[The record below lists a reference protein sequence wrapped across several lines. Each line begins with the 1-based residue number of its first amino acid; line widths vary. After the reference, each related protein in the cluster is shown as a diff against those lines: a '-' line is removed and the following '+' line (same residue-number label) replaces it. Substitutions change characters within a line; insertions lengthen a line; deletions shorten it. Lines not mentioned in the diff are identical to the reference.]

1 MLGAFRRAAQKDPDA
16 GDCRQVW
23 VSIRRPWSGAR
34 WPVGGFPDPN
44 WLPARYL
51 ARMKGRRVFLVDDHA
66 GFRRAAADFLS
77 SGGCQVVAVAG
88 SGEEALEMLAGNGE
102 RPDVVLLD
110 CRLPGLDGVEVAQRI
125 ASLPDPPPVI
135 LISSWAEAA
144 VDPRLGAGETRGFLL
159 KQDLTCQAIAALLG

>member
-1 MLGAFRRAAQKDPDA
+1 MYALSLIPT
-16 GDCRQVW
+16 
-23 VSIRRPWSGAR
+23 SLAR
-34 WPVGGFPDPN
+34 
-44 WLPARYL
+44 RYL
-51 ARMKGRRVFLVDDHA
+51 AGMGGRKVLLVDDHA
-66 GFRRAAADFLS
+66 VFRRAAADFLS

-88 SGEEALEMLAGNGE
+88 SGEEALEMLAGGGE

-110 CRLPGLDGVEVAQRI
+110 CRLPGLDGVEVAQLI

-144 VDPRLGAGETRGFLL
+144 VDPRLDAGAARGFLL